1 MKTVA
6 VQSLKADH
14 KLPVL
19 LAAAGLPRSTY
30 FYHQARLRASDPRA
44 ELKGAVTAIF
54 TNLKCY
60 GHRRIR
66 LELRRQGWWVSKKTV
81 WKLMRE
87 LGLVCPTRR
96 RKRPRP
102 SGAASEKAPNLLA
115 QQFRATAPGEK
126 LVTDVTEFKVCGQR
140 VYLSPVM
147 DLFDGQIISYTID
160 RSPGLAFVLESV
172 EQALASLDTGARP
185 LVHSDQGFQ
194 YRHQAYRGLLD
205 RHGATQSMS
214 RKGACLDNAMI
225 ENFFGHV
232 KTEWFYPGSFPSITE
247 VEAGLH
253 EYIRWYNHDRIR
265 NTHDG
270 LPPVVFRARAM
281 AV

>member
-1 MKTVA
+1 
-6 VQSLKADH
+6 D
-14 KLPVL
+14 PVL
-19 LAAAGLPRSTY
+19 HRPV
-30 FYHQARLRASDPRA
+30 
-44 ELKGAVTAIF
+44 EF
-54 TNLKCY
+54 T
-60 GHRRIR
+60 
-66 LELRRQGWWVSKKTV
+66 
-81 WKLMRE
+81 
-87 LGLVCPTRR
+87 
-96 RKRPRP
+96 
-102 SGAASEKAPNLLA
+102 
-115 QQFRATAPGEK
+115 
-126 LVTDVTEFKVCGQR
+126 
-140 VYLSPVM
+140 
-147 DLFDGQIISYTID
+147 
-160 RSPGLAFVLESV
+160 
-172 EQALASLDTGARP
+172 
-185 LVHSDQGFQ
+185 Q